1 MLKKILPMFLIVC
14 IFASMC
20 MVVSATGYDLPQE
33 TEAVSGEFYGPGAG
47 TGDMVSD
54 KGATQTQIETIDGS
68 SSDTKNAGRG
78 QILNDGIIGNSSQ
91 VRETAS
97 AVGTSNEG
105 VGLLSFDGTNAD
117 GTIDSNTT
125 INTNL
130 VENSSKYNGMAAGP
144 VAQTP
149 AASRYSTMRISL
161 APDIAG
167 TKYEEAAELLGA
179 LGIMVGDAETG
190 AFRPNDAIIRSE
202 MAKVAVYSVGLEDIA
217 VSSGGA
223 TKFPDVP
230 AGHWATGAINVA
242 HQQGMVIGDDVG
254 TFRPDDPVLLQ
265 EAIAIIVRAM
275 GYEPA
280 AADKGGYPAGY
291 LYIASSNQLLRGIEG
306 STSAPA
312 TRGDI
317 AQLIFNSLT
326 VNLME
331 QVGFGANAT
340 YEVVDKTLLYDKLN
354 VEKGYGQ
361 IKGTGETSLTG
372 GSTTAEDRVQID
384 DEIFFAG
391 NTSAKQY
398 LGYNVLYYAR
408 VDRTTDE
415 KTLINLR
422 EQANKNKAITVVA
435 NDIVSVTE
443 DEALVRTFEYWGSE
457 SDRNTKSV
465 QIASDATYIYN
476 GKHKTGVTTT
486 QLKPTSG
493 NVIMLDADTNG
504 IYEIVFVNHFTNIV
518 VDTVSTITGRVTDK
532 YLNGSLV
539 FDKENREIMYTLLKD
554 GEEIDVSK
562 LVEWNVISYTISD
575 DGLLVKGYVSDA
587 SVNGTVTEITDDGYR
602 IGSSTEVYKKA
613 ASYPNDIELRDK
625 GTFYLDIEGNIA
637 AVDENATVDT
647 DLTAN
652 RKYGYL
658 VDAAMSTG
666 FETTAQFRIFTATG
680 ETTVLT
686 STEKIR
692 FNNTYGTEPSDVV
705 DTLKGGGEV
714 TPQLIVYETNS
725 SGNVAAIETAQNGT
739 STGAPNKGTFTLN
752 INRDDLVYKSASS
765 KLGNVGIADNTL
777 IFDIPADAGKDTTKY
792 SVRTRTTLSNETT
805 YSAMIYDLQENYVAN
820 VVIITSSTGTSAPES
835 PILVVDH
842 LSETQNE
849 DYEDTDR
856 LYGWQSGTQI
866 NLLAADKTILVKSNG
881 AGGTTPLVKGDIIQY
896 RVNSTGE
903 IDGITLLFNSANK
916 GTEFI
921 TEVSNDMTCVYGRV
935 TKKFSGSVNVSI
947 NGDIRNFATG
957 DAIVYLYDS
966 TRTNNNIQVV
976 SAADI
981 EIFEEGNETRL
992 FLRVYE
998 DQVREMVIVR

>member
-1 MLKKILPMFLIVC
+1 MLKKAIPLFLVVC
-14 IFASMC
+14 LLVTMC
-20 MVVSATGYDLPQE
+20 SAVSATGYDLPDDSA
-33 TEAVSGEFYGPGAG
+33 AVSGEYYGPSS
-47 TGDMVSD
+47 DVSSD
-54 KGATQTQIETIDGS
+54 VIMGGQMADSNAPQDGS
-68 SSDTKNAGRG
+68 SYNAAVSGSSG
-78 QILNDGIIGNSSQ
+78 PILNGSVI
-91 VRETAS
+91 
-97 AVGTSNEG
+97 GTSPQARGAALDATNG
-105 VGLLSFDGTNAD
+105 GSLMSFDGTNAD
-117 GTIDSNTT
+117 GTIGIGEQID
-125 INTNL
+125 TNL
-130 VENSSKYNGMAAGP
+130 IENSTKYNGMAAGP
-144 VAQTP
+144 VPEAP

-179 LGIMVGDAETG
+179 LGIMVGDAEDG

-217 VSSGGA
+217 VSSNGA
-223 TKFPDVP
+223 TRFPDVP
-230 AGHWATGAINVA
+230 ANHWATGAINVA
-242 HQQGMVIGDDVG
+242 DQQGMVMGDDVG

-265 EAIAIIVRAM
+265 EAIAIMVRAM

-306 STSAPA
+306 STSAAA

-331 QVGFGANAT
+331 QVGFGSNAT

-361 IKGTGETSLTG
+361 ITGTGETSLSG
-372 GSTTAEDRVQID
+372 GSTTAEDRIQIG
-384 DEIFFAG
+384 DEVFFVGDTNA
-391 NTSAKQY
+391 TQY

-408 VDRTTDE
+408 IDRTTDE
-415 KTLINLR
+415 KTLIDIR
-422 EQANKNKAITVVA
+422 EQANKNRAITIVA

-443 DEALVRTFEYWGSE
+443 DEDLSRTLEYWADE
-457 SDRNTKSV
+457 NDRNTKTV

-476 GKHKTGVTTT
+476 GKHKTGVTTE
-486 QLKPTSG
+486 QLKPASG

-504 IYEIVFVNHFTNIV
+504 IYEIIFVNHFTNIV

-539 FDKENREIMYTLLKD
+539 FDEDDNEIMYTLIKD
-554 GEEIDVSK
+554 GEEIEVGD

-575 DGLLVKGYVSDA
+575 DGLLIKGYVSDA

-602 IGSSTEVYKKA
+602 IGSGTELYQKA

-647 DLTAN
+647 DITAN
-652 RKYGYL
+652 RRYGYL
-658 VDAAMSTG
+658 IDAAMSTG
-666 FETTAQFRIFTATG
+666 FETTAQFRIFTAAG

-686 STEKIR
+686 STERVR
-692 FNNTYGTEPSDVV
+692 FNNTYGTEPSAIV
-705 DTLKGGGEV
+705 DTLKGDGDV

-725 SGNVAAIETAQNGT
+725 AGNLVALETAENGT
-739 STGAPNKGTFTLN
+739 ATGAPNKGTFTLN
-752 INRDDLVYKSASS
+752 VSRDDLVYKSASS
-765 KLGNVGIADNTL
+765 KLGNVGIGDNTI
-777 IFDIPADAGKDTTKY
+777 IFDIPADAGTDTTKY
-792 SVRTRTTLSNETT
+792 SIRTRTTLSNDTT
-805 YSAMIYDLQENYVAN
+805 YSAMVYDLQENYVAN

-842 LSETQNE
+842 ISETQNE

-856 LYGWQSGTQI
+856 LYGWQGGAEI

-896 RVNSTGE
+896 RVNSNGE
-903 IDGITLLFNSANK
+903 IDGLTLLFNSANK
-916 GTEFI
+916 TTEFI
-921 TEVSNDMTCVYGRV
+921 TEITDDLTCVYGRV
-935 TKKFSGSVNVSI
+935 TRKFSGSVNVSI

-981 EIFEEGNETRL
+981 EIYEEGNEARL